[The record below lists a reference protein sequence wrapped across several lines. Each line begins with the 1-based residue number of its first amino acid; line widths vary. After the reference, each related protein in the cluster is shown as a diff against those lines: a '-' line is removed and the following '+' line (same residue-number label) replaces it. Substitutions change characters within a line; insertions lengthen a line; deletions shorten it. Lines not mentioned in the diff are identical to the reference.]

1 MNEVSS
7 RFLSR
12 ATRGVRFL
20 CRTMADT
27 PGRRFLSSVMAAH
40 CNGSGHVPGCDKAI
54 RDAFRRL
61 KSLKEKGQASGEQ
74 HELKSV
80 TDKTVTEIR
89 QHGGPDVTGYVHSFS
104 DMDLL
109 HAIKRHPDLT
119 EDDFARIPEIVDEW
133 DSIEYKNTDKGKR
146 LVYQKTIHGKQYTV
160 VERIGTKRRHHTS
173 LLMFTTQYINGK
185 K

>member
-1 MNEVSS
+1 MNEASS

-27 PGRRFLSSVMAAH
+27 PGRRFLERVMAAH
-40 CNGSGHVPGCDKAI
+40 CNGSGHVPGCDKTI

-119 EDDFARIPEIVDEW
+119 EDDFARLPEITEDWDE
-133 DSIEYKNTDKGKR
+133 ILYKDGKKGKR
-146 LVYQKTIHGKQYTV
+146 IEYSKQYGNKKYTV
-160 VERIGTKRRHHTS
+160 IERIGRKPRNHTAM
-173 LLMFTTQYINGK
+173 LMFTTQYING
-185 K
+185 